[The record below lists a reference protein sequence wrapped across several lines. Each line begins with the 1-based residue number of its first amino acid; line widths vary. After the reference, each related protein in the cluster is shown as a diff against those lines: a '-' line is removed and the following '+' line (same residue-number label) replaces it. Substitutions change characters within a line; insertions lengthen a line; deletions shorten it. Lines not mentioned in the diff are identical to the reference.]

1 MNFSFE
7 LFCMTLLALF
17 IGLAVCF
24 NGYRWFLILL
34 PIFAFFW
41 GFGLGAQT
49 LQALFGVG
57 FLATISSWVVGF
69 IVGLIFAVL
78 SYLFYIVGVAI
89 LAFSFGYS
97 IGVGFMG
104 LIGLDLSF
112 ITWLVGVVVGVVVA
126 GGTILLN
133 IQKWVIIA
141 ITAFGGAGV
150 IIGSLLFAFGVI
162 PPAAIGTNAVG
173 RVLADSWFWLIAFL
187 VLGVLGFAAQAYSNR
202 DWMLE
207 APESRI

>member
-1 MNFSFE
+1 VNFSFE

-78 SYLFYIVGVAI
+78 SYLFYLVGVAI
-89 LAFSFGYS
+89 VAFSFGYS

-162 PPAAIGTNAVG
+162 SPAAVGTNAVG

-187 VLGVLGFAAQAYSNR
+187 VLGVLGFASQAYTTR